1 MKAAETISEG
11 LSGYGG
17 GVGTSEKRSHAQLY
31 YQDF

>member
-1 MKAAETISEG
+1 MRAAETISEG

-17 GVGTSEKRSHAQLY
+17 GMGTGEKRSHAQLY